1 MPQNEIQ
8 LSIGNTYMKT
18 VKIIFF
24 LAILQVFCISF
35 ISCSKAE
42 NRNYKTE
49 NKTVDLENYPGKKAL
64 ATFAGG
70 CFWCIEAPFEGI
82 DGILSVVSGYAGG
95 KEKNP
100 SYEDVASGK
109 TSHRESV
116 QITFDPDVISYTELI
131 DIFWQQFDPTDE
143 GGSFYDRGFQYT
155 SAVFFHDNTQKEV
168 AENSIKRLDKAGIFD
183 KPIVTPVIKYTN
195 FYPAEDY
202 HQDYYQKNP
211 SEYYAYRK
219 GSGRDAF
226 IAKHWPDKLNEKY
239 KKPSD
244 AKLKKELTTLQY
256 NVTMH
261 EETER
266 AFDNAY
272 NSNKEEG
279 IYVCIVSGAPLFS
292 STDKYE
298 SYSGWPSFVKPIDAR
313 LLEKPID
320 TAYGMTRVEVRS
332 KLGESHVGHVF
343 NDGPNPTN
351 LRYCM
356 NSAAMKFINK
366 KDMEAEGY
374 GNWLWVLE
382 K

>member
-1 MPQNEIQ
+1 MPQIRKYFQ
-8 LSIGNTYMKT
+8 TSNTFMKT
-18 VKIIFF
+18 TEKILLMVLI
-24 LAILQVFCISF
+24 QVFSLGLV
-35 ISCSKAE
+35 SCSNAE
-42 NRNYKTE
+42 NGQVSTE
-49 NKTVDLENYPGKKAL
+49 QEVDLENYPGKKVL

-82 DGILSVVSGYAGG
+82 PGILSVVSGYSGG

-100 SYEDVASGK
+100 NYSDVSSGK
-109 TSHRESV
+109 TSHREAV
-116 QITFDPDVISYTELI
+116 QVTFDPDVISYTEI
-131 DIFWQQFDPTDE
+131 MDIFWQQFDPTDE
-143 GGSFYDRGFQYT
+143 GGSFYDRGFQYS
-155 SAVFFHDNTQKEV
+155 SAVFYHDKSQKEV
-168 AENSIKRLDKAGIFD
+168 AENSIKRLEAAGIFD
-183 KPIVTPVIKYTN
+183 KPIVTPVIKYSN

-202 HQDYYQKNP
+202 HQDYYKKNP
-211 SEYYAYRK
+211 EEYYAYRE

-226 IAKHWPDKLNEKY
+226 IAKHWPSNLSEKY

-244 AKLKKELTTLQY
+244 AELKKRLTTLQY

-292 STDKYE
+292 SKDKYE
-298 SYSGWPSFVKPIDAR
+298 SYSGWPSFTKPIDAR
-313 LLEKPID
+313 LLDKPID
-320 TAYGMTRVEVRS
+320 SSYGMTRVEVRS
-332 KLGESHVGHVF
+332 RLGDSHVGHVF

-366 KDMEAEGY
+366 NDMEAEGY
-374 GNWLWVLE
+374 GDWLWVL
-382 K
+382 KD

>member
-1 MPQNEIQ
+1 MVLI
-8 LSIGNTYMKT
+8 
-18 VKIIFF
+18 
-24 LAILQVFCISF
+24 QVFSLGLV
-35 ISCSKAE
+35 SCSNAE
-42 NRNYKTE
+42 NGQVSTE
-49 NKTVDLENYPGKKAL
+49 QEVDLENYPGKKVL

-82 DGILSVVSGYAGG
+82 PGILSVVSGYSGG

-100 SYEDVASGK
+100 NYSDVSSGK
-109 TSHRESV
+109 TSHREAV
-116 QITFDPDVISYTELI
+116 QVTFDPDVISYTEI
-131 DIFWQQFDPTDE
+131 MDIFWQQFDPTDE
-143 GGSFYDRGFQYT
+143 GGSFYDRGFQYS
-155 SAVFFHDNTQKEV
+155 SAVFYHDKSQKEV
-168 AENSIKRLDKAGIFD
+168 AENSIKRLEAAGIFD
-183 KPIVTPVIKYTN
+183 KPIVTPVIKYSN

-202 HQDYYQKNP
+202 HQDYYKKNP
-211 SEYYAYRK
+211 EEYYAYRE

-226 IAKHWPDKLNEKY
+226 IAKHWPSNLSEKY

-244 AKLKKELTTLQY
+244 AELKKRLTTLQY

-272 NSNKEEG
+272 NGNKEEG

-292 STDKYE
+292 SKDKYE
-298 SYSGWPSFVKPIDAR
+298 SYSGWPSFTKPIDAR
-313 LLEKPID
+313 LLDKPID
-320 TAYGMTRVEVRS
+320 SSYGMTRVEVRS
-332 KLGESHVGHVF
+332 RLGDSHVGHVF

-366 KDMEAEGY
+366 NDMEAEGY
-374 GNWLWVLE
+374 GDWLWVLE
-382 K
+382 D